1 MARDIYFKD
10 VKFSDYSLWHR
21 ALPQKLGL
29 IDMDGVGICLKCK
42 EPLYLKETA
51 FDVGQPWKATTTTA
65 KLARMCGLPS
75 FLVFYKVKGN
85 EVIGFRVQQ
94 LTPEK
99 GSEVNLTPEAWVQA
113 MELLQDRHNMVC
125 TKKDQA

>member
-51 FDVGQPWKATTTTA
+51 FDVGQPWKATAITE
-65 KLARMCGLPS
+65 KLAKMCGLPS
-75 FLVFYKVKGN
+75 FLVFYKVENK
-85 EVIGFRVQQ
+85 EIKRFRVQQ

-99 GSEVNLTPEAWVQA
+99 GPEYNINPKTWVEA
-113 MELLQDRHNMVC
+113 MQLIQDRHDMVC
-125 TKKDQA
+125 TRRHDK

>member
-51 FDVGQPWKATTTTA
+51 FDVGQAWKATTTTA

-75 FLVFYKVKGN
+75 FLVFYKVKGKQ
-85 EVIGFRVQQ
+85 VKGFRVQQ

-99 GSEVNLTPEAWVQA
+99 GLEVNLTPEAWVQA

>member
-51 FDVGQPWKATTTTA
+51 FDVGQPWKAKTTTA

-85 EVIGFRVQQ
+85 KVIGFRVQQ